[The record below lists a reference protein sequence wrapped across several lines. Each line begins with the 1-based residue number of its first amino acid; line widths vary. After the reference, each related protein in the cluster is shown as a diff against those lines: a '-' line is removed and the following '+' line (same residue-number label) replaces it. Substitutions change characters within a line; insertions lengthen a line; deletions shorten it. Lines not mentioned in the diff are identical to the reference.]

1 MTRRPIGSCTAA
13 FAGPA
18 KEVEMAEYT
27 PAFSLAVEGVKGACP
42 AGEAYAKQERKE
54 VARQVADKIIERL
67 QQEGHH

>member
-1 MTRRPIGSCTAA
+1 
-13 FAGPA
+13 
-18 KEVEMAEYT
+18 MAEYT